1 MPPVVASVGGKV
13 ALWVCYTFGAA
24 LFLLLLVAYQLVHHL
39 SSRTA
44 SDGFIRDNSPTTDNV
59 YQIGDLCKMATK
71 RPRTTVSFDPSD
83 YKELQEW
90 ADDEF
95 RSVPQLIH
103 VIIKKALIERRQKSS
118 SPSKDSNE
126 GK

>member
-1 MPPVVASVGGKV
+1 MPTNRS
-13 ALWVCYTFGAA
+13 
-24 LFLLLLVAYQLVHHL
+24 
-39 SSRTA
+39 
-44 SDGFIRDNSPTTDNV
+44 
-59 YQIGDLCKMATK
+59 
-71 RPRTTVSFDPSD
+71 RTTVSFDPSD
-83 YKELQEW
+83 YKELEEW
-90 ADDEF
+90 ADEEF